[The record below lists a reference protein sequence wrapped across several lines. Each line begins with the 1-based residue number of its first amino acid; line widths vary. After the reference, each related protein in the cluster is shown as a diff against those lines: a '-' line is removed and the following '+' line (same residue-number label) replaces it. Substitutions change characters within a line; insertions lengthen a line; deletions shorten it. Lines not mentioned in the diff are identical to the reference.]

1 MIKILRKMF
10 EVNPEKSTIVLK
22 DKCSDCGCELLIDIT
37 SVSGGYGLLGGAL
50 FKKSL
55 GGYSA
60 KCSDCYKINPNL
72 KIHT

>member
-1 MIKILRKMF
+1 MVEILRKMF

-22 DKCSDCGCELLIDIT
+22 DKCSDCGCEVIIDIT

-50 FKKSL
+50 FKSSQ

-60 KCSDCYKINPNL
+60 KCPDCYKMTPNL
-72 KIHT
+72 KIGI

>member
-1 MIKILRKMF
+1 MVGILRKMF

-22 DKCSDCGCELLIDIT
+22 DKCSDCGCEVIIDIR

-50 FKKSL
+50 FKSSR

-60 KCSDCYKINPNL
+60 KCPYCYKITPK
-72 KIHT
+72 KID

>member
-1 MIKILRKMF
+1 MVEILRKMF

-22 DKCSDCGCELLIDIT
+22 DTCSDCGCEVIIDIT

-50 FKKSL
+50 FKSSR

-60 KCSDCYKINPNL
+60 KCADCYKLSSNG
-72 KIHT
+72 T